1 MKIEPT
7 EFFIVAFQKLD
18 YSEKR
23 VVAKTIRKLELSVE
37 WLGKRMRGDLHNA
50 RSLRTG
56 HNSRLR
62 IVYLE
67 REGTGLL
74 LIVGERKDLRVFSR
88 ATQILRELG
97 L

>member
-1 MKIEPT
+1 MRISRTRYFT
-7 EFFIVAFQKLD
+7 ESVRRLD
-18 YSEKR
+18 GSERHLVLKA
-23 VVAKTIRKLELSVE
+23 VRKLELSNQ
-37 WLGKRMRGDLHNA
+37 WLGKRMHGDLHIA

-56 HNSRLR
+56 HKNRLR

-74 LIVGERKDLRVFSR
+74 LVVGERKDLRVYSR
-88 ATQILRELG
+88 AAQILKELG